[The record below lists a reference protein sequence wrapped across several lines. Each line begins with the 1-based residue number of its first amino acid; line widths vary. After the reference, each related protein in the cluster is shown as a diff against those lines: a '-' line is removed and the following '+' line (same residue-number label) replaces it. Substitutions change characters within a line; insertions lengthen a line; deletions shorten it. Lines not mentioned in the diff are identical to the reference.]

1 MKAETN
7 TTDPATRG
15 DYGLLY
21 SKARTLRDIVRIEDP
36 RASAQRTLKGFVR
49 LTDNGGNARYL
60 ECIGH
65 SEDSNKDLFTEA
77 HPASVLRAMLGHSTE
92 ATEAA
97 TMEGTP
103 WPEVRTWL
111 ILDYC
116 PAIKRSVGEAV
127 GL

>member
-7 TTDPATRG
+7 TTDPATCG

-21 SKARTLRDIVRIEDP
+21 SKARSLRDIVRIEDP

-60 ECIGH
+60 ECIGR
-65 SEDSNKDLFTEA
+65 SEDGYNDLFIEA
-77 HPASVLRAMLGHSTE
+77 YPGSILRAMLGRSSE
-92 ATEAA
+92 AAEAA
-97 TMEGTP
+97 TREGTP